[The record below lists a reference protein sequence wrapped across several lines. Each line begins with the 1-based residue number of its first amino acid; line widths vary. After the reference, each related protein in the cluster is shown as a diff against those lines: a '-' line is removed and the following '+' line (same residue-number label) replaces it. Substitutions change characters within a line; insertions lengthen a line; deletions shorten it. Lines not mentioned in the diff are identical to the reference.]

1 MTRDGLVEQNA
12 RTKEETRISD
22 REKDF
27 DLRRSQDLPPK
38 DDRDLSSETRH
49 KRKQQSPVQ
58 ETASLE
64 QQPEDVSSQEPEKH
78 VQEAEAVKEK
88 EIQHGTRYQ
97 QRFTEQGASDLKPAE
112 PELPKKESK
121 LQFTADEVPK
131 EPGKKLTNAR
141 RKAERTSQKL
151 EAAQQNL
158 PTRRKLRLGV
168 ESDVETGKA
177 KRRLKFE
184 KEVVSQR
191 DHMKGAKPLRS
202 VKKGANA
209 AIGYAHKKIYENEH
223 ENIGIEAAHRSEL
236 VAEGGLRALNH
247 RRKSAPYRK
256 VSRLQK
262 KASRASAKAA
272 YQQVLHENPKLKS
285 NLLTR
290 MWQKQKIK
298 RQYAKA
304 AREARRAGQ
313 TAKKTAVT
321 TEKIAGRVALFV
333 KRHPIIFGIAALLLL
348 LFFLISSVFTSC
360 SSMGTGGLGIIAASS
375 YVAEDQDINQAE
387 LSYTELETDLQI
399 QIQNAEAQHPGYDE
413 YRYQVGNVGHN
424 PFELMGFLTASYHG
438 FTYEQIEAVLREIFS
453 EQYRLEFIPE
463 TEIRYRTETRVDPIT
478 GETTEEE
485 VPYEWHILNIKLTAN
500 SFTDVIAGRMDNG
513 QKELFNILMMS
524 KGNRQYVANIFGDTD
539 WLPYV
544 TSYYGYRIHP
554 ISGGKDYHKAVDIG
568 MPLGTEI
575 LAGHDGT
582 VTQAGESGSYGLVVV
597 IEGTMKDGRTLT
609 TKYAHCSQLLVT
621 PGQSVKQGDV
631 IAKVGSTGN
640 STGPHLHLEVLV
652 DGQYFNPLYF
662 TDTGNHTAGTMTPGT
677 PGGPEIPAY
686 PGEPMGDGSYAALIA
701 EAQKHLGKPYVFGAS
716 GPNSFDCS
724 GFVCYVFNQSGVANV
739 GRTTAQGLY
748 NMSTPVS
755 RENARPGDLIFF
767 TGTYSAGTPVTH
779 IGIYIG
785 NGQMIHAG
793 DPVQYASIDTSYW
806 QQHFYAFGRLN

>member
-1 MTRDGLVEQNA
+1 
-12 RTKEETRISD
+12 
-22 REKDF
+22 
-27 DLRRSQDLPPK
+27 
-38 DDRDLSSETRH
+38 
-49 KRKQQSPVQ
+49 
-58 ETASLE
+58 
-64 QQPEDVSSQEPEKH
+64 
-78 VQEAEAVKEK
+78 
-88 EIQHGTRYQ
+88 
-97 QRFTEQGASDLKPAE
+97 
-112 PELPKKESK
+112 
-121 LQFTADEVPK
+121 
-131 EPGKKLTNAR
+131 
-141 RKAERTSQKL
+141 
-151 EAAQQNL
+151 
-158 PTRRKLRLGV
+158 
-168 ESDVETGKA
+168 
-177 KRRLKFE
+177 
-184 KEVVSQR
+184 
-191 DHMKGAKPLRS
+191 
-202 VKKGANA
+202 
-209 AIGYAHKKIYENEH
+209 
-223 ENIGIEAAHRSEL
+223 
-236 VAEGGLRALNH
+236 
-247 RRKSAPYRK
+247 
-256 VSRLQK
+256 
-262 KASRASAKAA
+262 
-272 YQQVLHENPKLKS
+272 
-285 NLLTR
+285 
-290 MWQKQKIK
+290 
-298 RQYAKA
+298 
-304 AREARRAGQ
+304 
-313 TAKKTAVT
+313 
-321 TEKIAGRVALFV
+321 
-333 KRHPIIFGIAALLLL
+333 
-348 LFFLISSVFTSC
+348 
-360 SSMGTGGLGIIAASS
+360 
-375 YVAEDQDINQAE
+375 
-387 LSYTELETDLQI
+387 
-399 QIQNAEAQHPGYDE
+399 
-413 YRYQVGNVGHN
+413 
-424 PFELMGFLTASYHG
+424 
-438 FTYEQIEAVLREIFS
+438 
-453 EQYRLEFIPE
+453 
-463 TEIRYRTETRVDPIT
+463 
-478 GETTEEE
+478 
-485 VPYEWHILNIKLTAN
+485 
-500 SFTDVIAGRMDNG
+500 MDNG

-544 TSYYGYRIHP
+544 TSYYGYRVHP

-640 STGPHLHLEVLV
+640 STGSHLHLEVLV

-662 TDTGNHTAGTMTPGT
+662 TDTGNHTAGTMAPGT

>member
-191 DHMKGAKPLRS
+191 DHMKGAKPLRP

-767 TGTYSAGTPVTH
+767 TGTYSAGTPVT
-779 IGIYIG
+779 
-785 NGQMIHAG
+785 
-793 DPVQYASIDTSYW
+793 PVSYT
-806 QQHFYAFGRLN
+806 HLTLPTT